1 MKTAKKIALSV
12 LTIAAILILWDTVYG
27 HTHKR
32 EIVERALN
40 FEIPS
45 NCEFVDYYYFLKDVE
60 TTIVFPTE
68 KEYDAIFNRI
78 WGPGLLYDIF
88 ELDEK
93 VIDEMDLGFL
103 DGKNAITALKFY
115 SDAVPQNDVCGVLF
129 KMEKGSALYISKPI
143 PAGFQVDDEWG
154 ILWHYSRKR

>member
-12 LTIAAILILWDTVYG
+12 LAITAILILWDTVYG

-68 KEYDAIFNRI
+68 KEYDAVFDGI
-78 WGPGLLYDIF
+78 WGPSILCVVS
-88 ELDEK
+88 ELDEE
-93 VIDEMDLGFL
+93 VVNEMDLNFL
-103 DGKNAITALKFY
+103 DGKNVITALKFY
-115 SDAVPQNDVCGVLF
+115 SDLPPENVCGVLF

-154 ILWHYSRKR
+154 ALWRYSKS